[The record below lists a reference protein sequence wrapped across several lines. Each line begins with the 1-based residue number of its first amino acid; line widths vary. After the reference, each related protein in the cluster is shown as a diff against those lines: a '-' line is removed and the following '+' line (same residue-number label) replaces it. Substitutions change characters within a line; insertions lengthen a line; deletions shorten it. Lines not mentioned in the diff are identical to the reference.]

1 MRCCTFSPNNKLL
14 ATGDDK
20 GDIRIWD
27 ILTGGLLHFCSLV
40 TVDEGEPT
48 HGGWVTDLSFS
59 SDSKMLVSSGGY
71 LKWWNVTTGESL
83 QTFYTNGTNLKS
95 IHVSPD
101 FKVYVT
107 VDNLGI
113 LYVLQKL

>member
-1 MRCCTFSPNNKLL
+1 MRCSAFSPSNKLL

-27 ILTGGLLHFCSLV
+27 ILTGELLHFCSSV
-40 TVDEGEPT
+40 TVDEEEPT

-59 SDSKMLVSSGGY
+59 PDSKMLVSSGGY
-71 LKWWNVTTGESL
+71 LKWWDVTTGESL

-95 IHVSPD
+95 IHVSPNFD
-101 FKVYVT
+101 VYVT

-113 LYVLQKL
+113 LYVLRKL